1 MKVYQRRA
9 KLKKNLTTHTFRHTL
24 ATEMLKRGAD
34 LRHIQEMLGHER
46 LRTTQKYTHI
56 VKAELKK
63 AHGQAHPR
71 EQVPFCAVTYRG
83 IGS

>member
-46 LRTTQKYTHI
+46 LRTTQKYMHI

-63 AHGQAHPR
+63 AHARAHPR
-71 EQVPFCAVTYRG
+71 ERHEGP
-83 IGS
+83 